1 MLKLVPSYV
10 IELNFATE
18 KIIEFENV
26 VGVTHVKLLQYLCT
40 KPMLE
45 CFKSVIA
52 YAICVHL
59 LYMHFIYE
67 CTYNFMYC

>member
-26 VGVTHVKLLQYLCT
+26 IGVTHVKLLQYLCT

-45 CFKSVIA
+45 CFKSAIA

-59 LYMHFIYE
+59 LYVYAFHI
-67 CTYNFMYC
+67 